1 MKKMDIKDNVDEMIL
16 KICEYIKACD
26 LSERE
31 DFELKLECAMTL
43 VVAAIDFT
51 DEPAKNIDYISKQHS
66 EAITAILLET
76 GKTIGE
82 YIKGN
87 IDKERLL

>member
-1 MKKMDIKDNVDEMIL
+1 MKKMDIKDNVDEMVL
-16 KICEYIKACD
+16 KICKYIRACD
-26 LSERE
+26 LSDKE

-51 DEPAKNIDYISKQHS
+51 DEPIKNMDYIAEQHS
-66 EAITAILLET
+66 QAITAILLET

-82 YIKGN
+82 YLKGK
-87 IDKERLL
+87 IDEDRLI

>member
-1 MKKMDIKDNVDEMIL
+1 MDIKDNVDEMIF
-16 KICEYIKACD
+16 KICEYIKASN
-26 LSERE
+26 LSDQEV
-31 DFELKLECAMTL
+31 FELKLECAMTL

-51 DEPAKNIDYISKQHS
+51 DEPLKNMDYIAEQHS
-66 EAITAILLET
+66 RAITAILLET

-87 IDKERLL
+87 IDKKRLL

>member
-1 MKKMDIKDNVDEMIL
+1 MDIKDNVDEMIF
-16 KICEYIKACD
+16 KVCDYIKACD
-26 LSERE
+26 LSDQE
-31 DFELKLECAMTL
+31 DFEIKLECAMTL

-51 DEPAKNIDYISKQHS
+51 DEPVKNIGYISEQHS
-66 EAITAILLET
+66 RAVTAILLET

-82 YIKGN
+82 YIRGN

>member
-1 MKKMDIKDNVDEMIL
+1 MKKMDIKDNVDEMVL
-16 KICEYIKACD
+16 KICKYIRACD
-26 LSERE
+26 LSDQE

-51 DEPAKNIDYISKQHS
+51 DEPIKNMDYIAEQHS
-66 EAITAILLET
+66 RAITAILLET

-82 YIKGN
+82 YLKGN